1 MTEVQLIEACKREE
15 SFAQRLLYDQ
25 YVERMYLLCLRYVP
39 QEADAEEILS
49 DAFLKCFS
57 NIKRF
62 NYLGEGSTRAW
73 LSRIVVNECLMF
85 LRRKKEL
92 VIPIDDS
99 HAAASATE
107 PDIVL
112 ANINTREILKHIQQL
127 PTGYRTVLNLY
138 VFEDMPHKEIATLL
152 QITESTSK
160 SQLFKARTL
169 LRQMMNYP
177 LQTTGKS

>member
-57 NIKRF
+57 NINRF
-62 NYLGEGSTRAW
+62 AYLGEGSLRAW

-85 LRRKKEL
+85 LRRKKEIK
-92 VIPIDDS
+92 IPIDDS
-99 HAAASATE
+99 YVAQTVPESDAT
-107 PDIVL
+107 L
-112 ANINTREILKHIQQL
+112 SNINVRDILKHIQQL

-138 VFEDMPHKEIATLL
+138 VFEDMSHKEIAGLL

-160 SQLFKARTL
+160 SQLFKARAML
-169 LRQMMNYP
+169 KQIMNHS
-177 LQTTGKS
+177 LQTTGKP